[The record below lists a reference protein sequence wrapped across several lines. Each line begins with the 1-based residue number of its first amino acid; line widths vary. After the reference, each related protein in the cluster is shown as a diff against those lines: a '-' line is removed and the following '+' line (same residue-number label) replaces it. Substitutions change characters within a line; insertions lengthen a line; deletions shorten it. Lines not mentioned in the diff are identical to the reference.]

1 MQWLQAEN
9 DVPNKC
15 CVIVPAGM
23 HNLLKQMVAV
33 FRKKDYDKE
42 IMRFAKSEYS
52 KDWEHAYHMLMQG
65 KQPYTG
71 V

>member
-1 MQWLQAEN
+1 
-9 DVPNKC
+9 
-15 CVIVPAGM
+15 M
-23 HNLLKQMVAV
+23 HNLLEQMVAV

>member
-1 MQWLQAEN
+1 MQWLRAAN
-9 DVPNKC
+9 DVPNKY
-15 CVIVPAGM
+15 CVIVQAGM
-23 HNLLKQMVAV
+23 HNLLKQIVAV
-33 FRKKDYDKE
+33 FCKTDYDKE
-42 IMRFAKSEYS
+42 IMRFAKSEYR